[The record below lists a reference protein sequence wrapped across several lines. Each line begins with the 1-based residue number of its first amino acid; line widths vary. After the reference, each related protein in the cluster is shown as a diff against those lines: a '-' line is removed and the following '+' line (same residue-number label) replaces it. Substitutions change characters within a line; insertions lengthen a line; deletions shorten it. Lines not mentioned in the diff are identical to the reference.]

1 MVYTSE
7 DSTSNSIEVGPGNL
21 RLLYSADEGKLTHYV
36 NNRNKVKVFL
46 MLQFSEELF
55 DRLF

>member
-7 DSTSNSIEVGPGNL
+7 DIISNSIEVGQGNL

>member
-7 DSTSNSIEVGPGNL
+7 DSTSNSIEVGQGNL